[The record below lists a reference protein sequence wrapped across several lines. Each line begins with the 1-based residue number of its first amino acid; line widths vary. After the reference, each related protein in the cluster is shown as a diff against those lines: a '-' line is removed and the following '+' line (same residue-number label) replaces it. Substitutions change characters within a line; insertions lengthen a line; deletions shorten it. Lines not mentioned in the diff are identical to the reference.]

1 MHKTLDLKRYA
12 EQISVMDIDTV
23 KIKEAILKHK
33 AKKVAIQIPEGLKM
47 QALKISDEI
56 EKLGVSTL
64 IIADPCFGA
73 CDIPDHGMKQLG
85 CDLIVHLAHSQFIKN
100 TEIPV
105 VYVEY
110 RSLDNPSSIL
120 SKNVSR
126 LSGIKNIGLVTTV
139 QYIDY
144 LPELKTI
151 LEKNDIKTF
160 IGKPKLATYSGQIL
174 GCDQSAA
181 KDVEDNVDAFLY
193 VGTGLF
199 HPLGIAR
206 ATDKTV
212 FCLDVEKK
220 EIYTIDGEYQKYLV
234 RTEMRKIKFHEAK
247 KVGIL
252 VTTKTG
258 QMNKNVF
265 EIKSEIEKMGKRAY
279 IISMNFVAP
288 DKILGMKLDVLVNT
302 ACPRIEEDLVF
313 PIPQINWDSVR
324 KSL

>member
-1 MHKTLDLKRYA
+1 
-12 EQISVMDIDTV
+12 MDIDTA
-23 KIKEAILKHK
+23 KIKEAILTHK

-47 QALKISDEI
+47 RALEISDAI
-56 EKLGVSTL
+56 EALGVTTL

-73 CDIPDHGMKQLG
+73 CDIPDHDMKLLG
-85 CDLIVHLAHSQFIKN
+85 CDLIVHFAHSPFIKN

-105 VYVEY
+105 VYIEY
-110 RSLDNPSSIL
+110 RSPFDPSSIL
-120 SKNVSR
+120 TKNVTE
-126 LSGIKNIGLVTTV
+126 LSGIGTIGLVTTV
-139 QYIDY
+139 QYLDY
-144 LPELKTI
+144 LPAMKKI
-151 LEKNDIKTF
+151 LEKNGITTF
-160 IGKPKLATYSGQIL
+160 IGKPKLATYPGQIL

-181 KDVEDNVDAFLY
+181 KDVESKVEAFIY
-193 VGTGLF
+193 VGSGLF

-220 EIYTIDGEYQKYLV
+220 TIYSIDGEYQKYLV
-234 RTEMRKIKFHEAK
+234 RQEMKKIKFNEAK

-265 EIKSEIEKMGKRAY
+265 AIKSEIERMGKRAY
-279 IISMNFVAP
+279 IISMNFVSP

-324 KSL
+324 KSVCYD

>member
-1 MHKTLDLKRYA
+1 
-12 EQISVMDIDTV
+12 MDIDTA
-23 KIKEAILKHK
+23 KIKDAILAHD

-47 QALKISDEI
+47 QALEISDAI
-56 EKLGVSTL
+56 EALGVTTL

-73 CDIPDHGMKQLG
+73 CDIPDHDMKLLG
-85 CDLIVHLAHSQFIKN
+85 CDLIVHFAHSPFIKN

-105 VYVEY
+105 VYIEY
-110 RSLDNPSSIL
+110 RSPFDPSSIL
-120 SKNVSR
+120 LKNVSE
-126 LSGIKNIGLVTTV
+126 LSGIGKIGLVTTV
-139 QYIDY
+139 QYLDY
-144 LPELKTI
+144 IVALQDI
-151 LEKNDIKTF
+151 LEQNGITAF
-160 IGKPKLATYSGQIL
+160 VGKPNLATYPGQIL

-181 KDVEDNVDAFLY
+181 RDVEGKVDAFLY
-193 VGTGLF
+193 VGSGLF

-220 EIYTIDGEYQKYLV
+220 TIYSIDGEYQKYLV
-234 RTEMRKIKFHEAK
+234 RQEMKKIKFREAK

-265 EIKSEIEKMGKRAY
+265 AIKTEIEKRGKRAY
-279 IISMNFVAP
+279 IISMNFVSP
-288 DKILGMKLDVLVNT
+288 EKILGMNLDVLVNT

-324 KSL
+324 KIL

>member
-1 MHKTLDLKRYA
+1 
-12 EQISVMDIDTV
+12 MDIDTV
-23 KIKEAILKHK
+23 KIKEAILKCD

-47 QALKISDEI
+47 QALEISDEI
-56 EKLGVSTL
+56 ESLGVTTL

-73 CDIPDHGMKQLG
+73 CDIPDHDMKRLG
-85 CDLIVHLAHSQFIKN
+85 CDLIVHFAHSQFIKS

-110 RSLDNPSSIL
+110 RSPFDPSSIL
-120 SKNVSR
+120 TKNVSE
-126 LSGIKNIGLVTTV
+126 LSGIGKIGLVTTV
-139 QYIDY
+139 QYLDY
-144 LPELKTI
+144 IPALKKI
-151 LEKNDIKTF
+151 LKENEITTF
-160 IGKPKLATYSGQIL
+160 IGKPKLATYPGQIL

-181 KDVEDNVDAFLY
+181 KDVEDKVDVFLY
-193 VGTGLF
+193 VGSGLF

-220 EIYTIDGEYQKYLV
+220 TIYSIDGEYQKYLV
-234 RTEMRKIKFHEAK
+234 RQEMKKIRFREAK

-265 EIKSEIEKMGKRAY
+265 AIKTEIEKMGKRAY
-279 IISMNFVAP
+279 IISMNFVSP
-288 DKILGMKLDVLVNT
+288 DKILGMELDVLVNT

-324 KSL
+324 DL